1 MAEPVTG
8 FYSWILPD
16 KLWDRMEKLLRQY
29 KVSSKGGCPRVDVRN
44 VANGIFYVLRTGC
57 HWNAVLREFG
67 ANSNTT

>member
-1 MAEPVTG
+1 
-8 FYSWILPD
+8 
-16 KLWDRMEKLLRQY
+16 MEKLLRQY